1 MKSPDQK
8 LQERL
13 LLSRAVPG
21 DRLML
26 ADEVLLAALNGSQP
40 LSVGEL
46 AALQASPLTLRRF
59 RHLAL
64 ELRRAAQP
72 VAAANDAAWNGSHG
86 MLRAAASAEA
96 LEALATDDG
105 YWTLHFVPGGD
116 NWQLILALNP
126 AAPFAARLLR
136 ERPEVRVTDGGGA
149 ILLQGQLDSDGECER
164 SWAFPSAPAEHFQQY
179 GAQFSVAPVGG

>member
-26 ADEVLLAALNGSQP
+26 ADEVLLAALNGTQP

-46 AALQASPLTLRRF
+46 AVLQASPLTLRRF

-72 VAAANDAAWNGSHG
+72 AAANDAAWSGSHG
-86 MLRAAASAEA
+86 MLRAAASTEA

-105 YWTLHFVPGGD
+105 YWTLHFVPEGED
-116 NWQLILALNP
+116 WQLILALNP

-149 ILLQGQLDSDGECER
+149 IVLQGQLDSDGECER

-179 GAQFSVAPVGG
+179 GAQFSVAPVSG

>member
-26 ADEVLLAALNGSQP
+26 ADEVLLAALNGTQP
-40 LSVGEL
+40 LSTGEL

-64 ELRRAAQP
+64 ETRRAAQP
-72 VAAANDAAWNGSHG
+72 APAANDAVWRGSRG

-105 YWTLHFVPGGD
+105 YWTLHFVPEGEG
-116 NWQLILALNP
+116 WQVILALNP
-126 AAPFAARLLR
+126 AAPFAARLLG

-149 ILLQGQLDSDGECER
+149 IVVQGHLDSDGECER
-164 SWAFPSAPAEHFQQY
+164 GWAFPSPPAEHFQQY
-179 GAQFSVAPVGG
+179 GAQFSVAPVSG

>member
-1 MKSPDQK
+1 MTSPDQK

-21 DRLML
+21 DRLLL
-26 ADEVLLAALNGSQP
+26 ADEVLLAALNGTQP

-46 AALQASPLTLRRF
+46 AALQGSPLTLRRF

-64 ELRRAAQP
+64 ELRRSARPA
-72 VAAANDAAWNGSHG
+72 AAANDAVWSGSQG

-105 YWTLHFVPGGD
+105 YWTLHFVPGGED
-116 NWQLILALNP
+116 WQLILALNP

-164 SWAFPSAPAEHFQQY
+164 GWAFPSAPAEHFQQY
-179 GAQFSVAPVGG
+179 GAQFTVAPVSG